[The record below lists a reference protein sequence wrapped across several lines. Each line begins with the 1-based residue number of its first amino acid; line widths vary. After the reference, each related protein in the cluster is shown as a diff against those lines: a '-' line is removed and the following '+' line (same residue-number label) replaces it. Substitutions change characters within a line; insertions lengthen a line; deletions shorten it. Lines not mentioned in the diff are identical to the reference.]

1 MPRGRQAQ
9 DQNREEILD
18 ISPVSSKGQ
27 LVVPSRVRNAF
38 NIKTGD
44 RIAFIKKG
52 EELILRKA
60 QIIITSKPPA

>member
-44 RIAFIKKG
+44 RIAFIKRG

>member
-1 MPRGRQAQ
+1 MPRGPRAQ
-9 DQNREEILD
+9 DQNQEEILD

-27 LVVPSRVRNAF
+27 LVVPSRVRNTF

-44 RIAFIKKG
+44 RIAFIKRG

-60 QIIITSKPPA
+60 EIIITSKPLS

>member
-1 MPRGRQAQ
+1 
-9 DQNREEILD
+9 
-18 ISPVSSKGQ
+18 VSSKGQ

-44 RIAFIKKG
+44 RIAFIKRG

-60 QIIITSKPPA
+60 QIIVTSKSPV

>member
-44 RIAFIKKG
+44 RIAFIKRG
-52 EELILRKA
+52 DELILRKA
-60 QIIITSKPPA
+60 QIIVTSKSPV